1 MITPRQIEIMQHTL
15 GINESRREPYR
26 NYYAAGPLHYANSDL
41 ETLVSLGM
49 MTKSPAP
56 KFCPSGDVVYSCT
69 DTGRDTALSALP
81 PPPKPTRYSEY
92 LDADSC
98 QDFSE
103 WLLGWKKPEFEYRRD
118 GGRWQ
123 YRMFRKSY
131 SDYHGYPVRDV
142 EGDWC
147 NTKKAAK
154 ASYKEA
160 LKFSKEGLCLSQ

>member
-1 MITPRQIEIMQHTL
+1 MITPRQIEIMQHAL

-26 NYYAAGPLHYANSDL
+26 NYYVAGPLHYANSDL

-98 QDFSE
+98 MSFSE
-103 WLLGWKKPEFEYRRD
+103 WLLGWKKPEVEYRSD
-118 GGRWQ
+118 GQ
-123 YRMFRKSY
+123 CRMFRCSFSEY
-131 SDYHGYPVRDV
+131 YGFPIREV
-142 EGDWC
+142 EGAWA

-154 ASYKEA
+154 ASYKAA
-160 LKFSKEGLCLSQ
+160 LRASKEGLCPSQ

>member
-1 MITPRQIEIMQHTL
+1 MTTLRQIELMQHAL
-15 GINESRREPYR
+15 GISATKREPYR
-26 NYYAAGPLHYANSDL
+26 NYFLAGCGHSDNDDL
-41 ETLVSLGM
+41 EALVTDGM
-49 MTKSPAP
+49 MTKRPSPDFVGGG
-56 KFCPSGDVVYSCT
+56 KLYHCTKSGEV
-69 DTGRDTALSALP
+69 AAISALP
-81 PPPKPTRYSEY
+81 TPPKPTRYSEY

-118 GGRWQ
+118 GGRYQ

-142 EGDWC
+142 EGNWC

-160 LKFSKEGLCLSQ
+160 LKFSKEGLCLSP